1 MMNRTSLCAALL
13 LASVATPTLAQSQG
27 LTLATVFFDAALT
40 MKLLIVSLV
49 AGMIAAVVI
58 AVRKLMAGPALVG
71 GSAFLS
77 ALRLGGPLVGLLGA
91 AFNGVMILI
100 GLANIRE
107 PVPFGVIAPGLA
119 EGATIAMLGLLTGV
133 VAVVCNW
140 AVEARIDRVVL
151 RP

>member
-1 MMNRTSLCAALL
+1 
-13 LASVATPTLAQSQG
+13 
-27 LTLATVFFDAALT
+27 VFFDAALT

-58 AVRKLMAGPALVG
+58 ALRKLMAGPALVG

-119 EGATIAMLGLLTGV
+119 EGATIAMLGLMTGV

-140 AVEARIDRVVL
+140 SVEARIDRVVL